1 MNTIFYFP
9 KEYNVSS
16 IWPILIFSFI
26 IVPALIISSIKK
38 FSLKNTELEKDQISL
53 EDSLIYR
60 GIATVVVMIHHYSLR
75 MTPPDKM
82 TYYWYVGYLAVS
94 VFFFLSGY
102 SSMIQL
108 NLKGEKM
115 WKSYLFK
122 RLIRL
127 LIPFWVTNGIYA
139 LFYLPSPIQFI
150 GATLSLKQVRGTA
163 SEWSIVWFLATII
176 FFTILFWISFRF
188 FDNKKYSLIIFG
200 IGTVLLIVINKFVL
214 GHDHYWYNSSL
225 AYGSGVLY
233 AQYKEIFNRYIK
245 RYKAS
250 LLPIVFICL
259 SIVFIATT
267 KGLQQW
273 WIQMICSELCI
284 CIIPVLEQCTI
295 LNSVLLKKIGTA
307 SWEIFLI
314 HPLLYSA
321 YYSVFNDKYG
331 FSGIICML
339 IGIVMGLIIYQIDRK
354 LITYINKAFPF

>member
-16 IWPILIFSFI
+16 VWPILIFSFI
-26 IVPALIISSIKK
+26 IFPALIISSIKK
-38 FSLKNTELEKDQISL
+38 FSLKNIQLEKDQISL

-75 MTPPDKM
+75 MNHPDKM

-94 VFFFLSGY
+94 AFFFLSGY

-108 NLKGEKM
+108 NLKGEKI
-115 WKSYLFK
+115 WNHYLIK

-127 LIPFWVTNGIYA
+127 LIPFWVTNLIYA
-139 LFYLPSPIQFI
+139 LFYMPSPMQFI
-150 GATLSLKQVRGTA
+150 KATLSLKQVRGTA

-176 FFTILFWISFRF
+176 FFTVLFWMSFRF
-188 FDNKKYSLIIFG
+188 FHNKKYSLMLFAA
-200 IGTVLLIVINKFVL
+200 GTVLLVVINKFVL
-214 GHDHYWYNSSL
+214 DHDHYWYNSSL
-225 AYGSGVLY
+225 AFGSGLLY
-233 AQYKEIFNRYIK
+233 AQYKEVFNRYIK
-245 RYKAS
+245 RYKT
-250 LLPIVFICL
+250 LIMPVVIICL
-259 SIVFIATT
+259 SIVFMATT
-267 KGLQQW
+267 KGFQQW

-284 CIIPVLEQCTI
+284 CLIPILEQCTI
-295 LNSVLLKKIGTA
+295 LSSALFKKIGTA

-331 FSGIICML
+331 FSGIICIL
-339 IGIVMGLIIYQIDRK
+339 TGIVIGLVIYQFDRK
-354 LITYINKAFPF
+354 FIQYINRCFK